1 MEKKRVTVEMSP
13 KLYKKLSNNAWAAR
27 MNISEYLRSLIEQN
41 SIEIPKQ
48 KK

>member
-1 MEKKRVTVEMSP
+1 MEKRRVTVEMSP
-13 KLYKKLSNNAWAAR
+13 KLYEKLSNSAWTAR

-41 SIEIPKQ
+41 STENQKQ